1 MYHKCLLKS
10 TNSLHFVTIAQAERG
25 GFVKDEWTGDAVK
38 LMHINGISA
47 LALADRIGWN
57 PKYLSA
63 VLNCKRKPNGAEA
76 VVMSA
81 VMEMVAERGG

>member
-1 MYHKCLLKS
+1 M
-10 TNSLHFVTIAQAERG
+10 
-25 GFVKDEWTGDAVK
+25 KDEWTGDAVK

-47 LALADRIGWN
+47 LDLAEKIGWN

-63 VLNCKRKPNGAEA
+63 VLNCKRKPKGAEG

-81 VMEMVAERGG
+81 VSELVYENKGDG

>member
-1 MYHKCLLKS
+1 M
-10 TNSLHFVTIAQAERG
+10 
-25 GFVKDEWTGDAVK
+25 K

-47 LALADRIGWN
+47 LVLAQKIGWN

-63 VLNCKRKPNGAEA
+63 VLNCKRKPSGAEG

-81 VMEMVAERGG
+81 LAELMYASKGDS